1 MRLCDNR
8 PVCRSARATCNAQ
21 HAACSMQ
28 HRTRRC
34 TGRRAARPVHDQR
47 LSDRHARTDA
57 HADKPRRCAALHT
70 ARSCDDARCS
80 ADTER
85 SLVSHP
91 WPFRTAIRLYN
102 ISLTS
107 DEQRVNRVDRSGVT
121 APAQC
126 QCLSN
131 EHSSVELYRE
141 RTLRTPAMSASG
153 SGRKPNRQ
161 LVPVRVRHCEIM
173 ARPHRKLNDRCA
185 MPWPQAAGSVGALC
199 RGSRG

>member
-1 MRLCDNR
+1 MPLGTCNMQ
-8 PVCRSARATCNAQ
+8 RATCSMQ
-21 HAACSMQ
+21 HATCSMQ

-47 LSDRHARTDA
+47 LSDRDARTDA

-91 WPFRTAIRLYN
+91 WPFLRAIRLCN

-107 DEQRVNRVDRSGVT
+107 DGQRVNRADRSGVT
-121 APAQC
+121 ASAQC

-141 RTLRTPAMSASG
+141 RTLRTRAMSATI
-153 SGRKPNRQ
+153 GRKPNRQ
-161 LVPVRVRHCEIM
+161 CLSGN
-173 ARPHRKLNDRCA
+173 ARDHAKAARKLNLNDARCC
-185 MPWPQAAGSVGALC
+185 GGGRLGTLC
-199 RGSRG
+199 RGQPRPVASLAH